1 MAQGLTDLNDGP
13 ASVGDYPQ
21 PKHEMGNT
29 SIVQSNLTRY
39 WENVKVS
46 SGLKVLL

>member
-13 ASVGDYPQ
+13 ASVGDYPH

-29 SIVQSNLTRY
+29 GTIQLD
-39 WENVKVS
+39 
-46 SGLKVLL
+46 